1 MRAPSPAGLSTGDIS
16 GTTRCGRCQRRRR
29 HTSLPFQKQMP
40 DSGSHRYSLAPGD
53 VIKDVQ
59 TSRDGILPAVADKG
73 MARSAGEVR
82 DGKGSNGEVPRIAQG

>member
-1 MRAPSPAGLSTGDIS
+1 MGPQGVVDARGGEDTQVYPFRSK
-16 GTTRCGRCQRRRR
+16 CQ
-29 HTSLPFQKQMP
+29 

-73 MARSAGEVR
+73 MARSADEVR
-82 DGKGSNGEVPRIAQG
+82 DGKGANGEVPRIAQG